1 MQAEPWGGKEETMSP
16 KILRENYELLLEF
29 GGAERVYLW
38 GAEWW
43 YKKLGE
49 GDLSMWN
56 AAKRI
61 INP

>member
-1 MQAEPWGGKEETMSP
+1 MSP